1 MKREI
6 QSLYVLKALSAFF
19 VVLIHFPL
27 SCQALITPVIR
38 TAVPVFFII
47 SGYFLVAS
55 DGSISKDKVKRG
67 IVKMIKYV
75 LLYNC
80 LFVVFNYLFYGYAT
94 VYDELKWLL
103 ATAVLASP
111 FGYHLW
117 YLTAYLQVLIYL
129 YVAMYIKRKFMFQV
143 APFLYLVGV
152 VLMAWPGISILL
164 GRNFMFLG
172 IPCVLAG
179 IYLRRHESAIM
190 SWFMPRRRKVLLAAF
205 FLTYLEYALR
215 LGASINYGDF
225 GLLTLPFSCILFL
238 FSISFDKAVFPQW
251 LVSIGKKYSLDI
263 FIYHVMVGALLL
275 KVEYFEQFTSII
287 GIVIFLLSWLLC
299 IVLNRTQRFFS
310 RFSMS

>member
-143 APFLYLVGV
+143 APFFVFSWRSFDGLARNFYSFRPKFYVLGNSMCIGRNISATAWVGDYELVYIEKVESIVSRFFLDISRVCATSRGFHKLWRLRSIDSPIFLYLVP
-152 VLMAWPGISILL
+152 L
-164 GRNFMFLG
+164 
-172 IPCVLAG
+172 
-179 IYLRRHESAIM
+179 
-190 SWFMPRRRKVLLAAF
+190 K
-205 FLTYLEYALR
+205 
-215 LGASINYGDF
+215 IN
-225 GLLTLPFSCILFL
+225 
-238 FSISFDKAVFPQW
+238 
-251 LVSIGKKYSLDI
+251 
-263 FIYHVMVGALLL
+263 
-275 KVEYFEQFTSII
+275 II
-287 GIVIFLLSWLLC
+287 II
-299 IVLNRTQRFFS
+299 
-310 RFSMS
+310 